1 MTNEQAKGYL
11 TCALYAIYRDKGRTD
26 YGKHKATDQKLRE
39 LIKEIRS
46 EMSYQFDMLAE
57 QEAEE
62 RGDRIISRLEP

>member
-1 MTNEQAKGYL
+1 MTNEQAKGYM

-26 YGKHKATDQKLRE
+26 YGKHKASDKKLRE

-46 EMSYQFDMLAE
+46 EMNWQFDTLTE

-62 RGDRIISRLEP
+62 RGDRIMNSL